1 MLLHRR
7 KKHSYIVRQIIVF
20 AYMYLFCLHISV
32 LSTCI
37 CFVYMY
43 LFICLHVS
51 VLSTCICFCMYL
63 FCLIAEKI
71 SNISDVMRISR
82 KMSNNLKTS
91 VKVKPL
97 FTLAC
102 EQALP
107 ARKWRPAT
115 IVGVIRS
122 LAASS
127 GHKFLLVENGDCQ
140 INKMQNKL
148 KSMQKS
154 EEQHI

>member
-1 MLLHRR
+1 MYLFCLHV
-7 KKHSYIVRQIIVF
+7 SVLSTCICSV
-20 AYMYLFCLHISV
+20 YMYLFCLHVSV

-43 LFICLHVS
+43 LFCLYVMYLFCLHVS
-51 VLSTCICFCMYL
+51 VLSACICFCMYL
-63 FCLIAEKI
+63 FCLITHVATKSRRKNELFSAEKI

-107 ARKWRPAT
+107 ARNEGLQQSW
-115 IVGVIRS
+115 G
-122 LAASS
+122 
-127 GHKFLLVENGDCQ
+127 
-140 INKMQNKL
+140 
-148 KSMQKS
+148 
-154 EEQHI
+154 